1 LKEYRKEAN
10 MAEVKVRGEDL
21 SGLGWTIKSLLD
33 GNLEKPERWRKTKKI
48 KGSLVVRETGAD
60 VANTIF
66 FNKGE
71 IEIQDGA
78 IEKPTAY
85 VEAGFDE
92 LSELI
97 SGQVGPVRALITGK
111 IKAGGNLLKLL
122 AMAKTMITKED

>member
-1 LKEYRKEAN
+1 
-10 MAEVKVRGEDL
+10 MAEVKVRGEDI
-21 SGLGWTIKSLLD
+21 SGLGWTVKSLLD
-33 GNLEKPERWRKTKKI
+33 GNLEKPERWRKIKKI
-48 KGSLVVRETGAD
+48 RGSLVVRETGAD

-78 IEKPTAY
+78 IAKPTAY

-97 SGQVGPVRALITGK
+97 SGQVGPVKALITGK

-122 AMAKTMITKED
+122 AMAKAMITRED

>member
-1 LKEYRKEAN
+1 
-10 MAEVKVRGEDL
+10 MAEVKVRGEDI

-33 GNLEKPERWRKTKKI
+33 GNLEKPERWHKIKKI
-48 KGSLVVRETGAD
+48 RGSLVVRETGAD
-60 VANTIF
+60 VANTVF

-71 IEIQDGA
+71 IEIEDGA
-78 IEKPTAY
+78 IAKPTAY

-97 SGQVGPVRALITGK
+97 SGQVGPVKALITGK

-122 AMAKTMITKED
+122 AMAKAMITKED

>member
-1 LKEYRKEAN
+1 

-21 SGLGWTIKSLLD
+21 SGLGWTIKSLVD
-33 GNLEKPERWRKTKKI
+33 GNLEKPERWRKIKKI
-48 KGSLVVRETGAD
+48 RGSLVVRETGAD

-78 IEKPTAY
+78 IAKPTAY
-85 VEAGFDE
+85 VEADFDE

-97 SGQVGPVRALITGK
+97 SGQLGPVKALITGK

-122 AMAKTMITKED
+122 AMAKAMITRED

>member
-1 LKEYRKEAN
+1 
-10 MAEVKVRGEDL
+10 MAEVKVRGEDI

-33 GNLEKPERWRKTKKI
+33 GNLEKPERWRKIKKI
-48 KGSLVVRETGAD
+48 KGILVVRETGAD

-66 FNKGE
+66 FDKGE

-78 IEKPTAY
+78 IAKPTAY

-97 SGQVGPVRALITGK
+97 SGQVGPVKALITGK
-111 IKAGGNLLKLL
+111 IKASGNLLKLL
-122 AMAKTMITKED
+122 AMAKAMITRED

>member
-1 LKEYRKEAN
+1 
-10 MAEVKVRGEDL
+10 MAEVKVRGEDI

-33 GNLEKPERWRKTKKI
+33 GNLEKPERWRKIKKI
-48 KGSLVVRETGAD
+48 RGSLVVRETGAD

-78 IEKPTAY
+78 ITKPTAY

-97 SGQVGPVRALITGK
+97 SGQVGPVKALITGK

-122 AMAKTMITKED
+122 AMAKAMITRED